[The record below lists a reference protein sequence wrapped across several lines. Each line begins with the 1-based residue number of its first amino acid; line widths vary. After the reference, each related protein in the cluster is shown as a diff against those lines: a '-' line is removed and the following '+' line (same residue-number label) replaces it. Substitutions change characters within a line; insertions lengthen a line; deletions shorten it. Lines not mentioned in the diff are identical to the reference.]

1 MEVIDNFNMVQ
12 FIPLNIMDEES
23 IDTIIQQI
31 DSVVQYDEFRLPKE
45 SLLPNE
51 DGGEEE
57 EKNEDD
63 GAMDDY

>member
-1 MEVIDNFNMVQ
+1 MVQ

-23 IDTIIQQI
+23 IDTVIQQI

-51 DGGEEE
+51 DGEEE
-57 EKNEDD
+57 EKDNED
-63 GAMDDY
+63 GGMDDY